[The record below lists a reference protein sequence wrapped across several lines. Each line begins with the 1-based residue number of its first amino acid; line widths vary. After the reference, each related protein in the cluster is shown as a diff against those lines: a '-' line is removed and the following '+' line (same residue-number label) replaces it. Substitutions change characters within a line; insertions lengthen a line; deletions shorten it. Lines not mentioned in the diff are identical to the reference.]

1 MITTTSLELMGRPS
15 ADRATCGMLVTM
27 PAASRSMMLMISLA
41 AALRTT
47 VTLSSEPVDFN
58 VCCTPLAIIR
68 TAVKTNTTRAMPR
81 IVKTVVRRRDDE
93 LRKMYF
99 SGICI
104 YLPTCLK
111 PSTIRVVRIRRIGM
125 IEAMKPTSKPAT
137 HANRTVSGLM

>member
-1 MITTTSLELMGRPS
+1 MITTTSLELIGRPS
-15 ADRATCGMLVTM
+15 VDRATCGMLVTM
-27 PAASRSMMLMISLA
+27 PAASRSIMLMISLA

-68 TAVKTNTTRAMPR
+68 TAVKTNTTSAMPR

-93 LRKMYF
+93 LRKIYF

-104 YLPTCLK
+104 TRHASSL
-111 PSTIRVVRIRRIGM
+111 RR
-125 IEAMKPTSKPAT
+125 
-137 HANRTVSGLM
+137 SGLSEFAELE

>member
-1 MITTTSLELMGRPS
+1 MTTTSLELMGRPS
-15 ADRATCGMLVTM
+15 ADRATCGMLMTI

-58 VCCTPLAIIR
+58 VCCTPLAIIN
-68 TAVKTNTTRAMPR
+68 TAVKTNTTSAMPR

-93 LRKMYF
+93 LRKIYF

-104 YLPTCLK
+104 T
-111 PSTIRVVRIRRIGM
+111 RR
-125 IEAMKPTSKPAT
+125 ASSL
-137 HANRTVSGLM
+137 RRSWS

>member
-1 MITTTSLELMGRPS
+1 MTTTSLELMGRPS
-15 ADRATCGMLVTM
+15 ADRATCGMLVTI

-58 VCCTPLAIIR
+58 VCCTPLAIIN
-68 TAVKTNTTRAMPR
+68 TAVKTNTTSAMPR

-93 LRKMYF
+93 LRKIYF

-104 YLPTCLK
+104 NLPDVPQAFDDPGRENS
-111 PSTIRVVRIRRIGM
+111 PSRNDRSDQAHQQTRYAG
-125 IEAMKPTSKPAT
+125 E
-137 HANRTVSGLM
+137 